1 MTVQMLLLRAR
12 SALDKADDVHQQH
25 DPLLFVWLGEDLLD
39 LWQQAG
45 GRGPLQTGGLGAWRV
60 WEGGLMRLRLQQ
72 VDKARRQF
80 CGREAVR

>member
-1 MTVQMLLLRAR
+1 MSPALDQVFSCGAEMTVQTLLLRAR

-60 WEGGLMRLRLQQ
+60 WEGGQGS
-72 VDKARRQF
+72 F
-80 CGREAVR
+80 